1 MDYYLLS
8 PIDDT
13 SLTIKVPVTATCIRD
28 ILTAQEAEAIIKEIP
43 NVPCIDSDDKS
54 LENIYKELLS
64 TDDPLDLVKI
74 IKTTYLRNKKRV
86 DNGKKI
92 SDKDNNYFQVAEK
105 SLYNLL
111 GISLNMSYEEC
122 KKYVIENL
130 STKKEAPKC

>member
-8 PIDDT
+8 PIDDA
-13 SLTIKVPVTATCIRD
+13 SLTIKLPVTSPYIRD

-43 NVPCIDSDDKS
+43 NIPIIDSDDKS

-64 TDDPLDLVKI
+64 TEDPLDLVKI

-92 SDKDNNYFQVAEK
+92 GDKDNNYFQKAEK
-105 SLYNLL
+105 YLYNSL

-122 KKYVIENL
+122 KNYVIDNL
-130 STKKEAPKC
+130 STKKEAEEC